1 MLSRAMGL
9 VIRKPLFWR
18 PNLTGKPADAPEPIE
33 TTKRHCLRRVTSKTE
48 QLKLN
53 IQHLRDIQHLG
64 ISGAS
69 KLLIIGAPGEI
80 RTPGLLVRRPVCYRS
95 QGAVIHRGSTPLG
108 VEYFRRLDA
117 PKLLIYRDLPE
128 RYSTRKGGGNGAFDC
143 Q

>member
-1 MLSRAMGL
+1 MLSRAIGL

-33 TTKRHCLRRVTSKTE
+33 TTKRHYLRGVTSETE
-48 QLKLN
+48 ELN

-80 RTPGLLVRRPVCYRS
+80 RTPGLLVRSRRDDF
-95 QGAVIHRGSTPLG
+95 IGS
-108 VEYFRRLDA
+108 YF
-117 PKLLIYRDLPE
+117 
-128 RYSTRKGGGNGAFDC
+128 STT
-143 Q
+143 

>member
-9 VIRKPLFWR
+9 AIRKPLFWS

-33 TTKRHCLRRVTSKTE
+33 TTKRHYLRGVTSETE
-48 QLKLN
+48 ELN

-80 RTPGLLVRRPVCYRS
+80 RTPGLLVRSYTRAPLLSSPGYAGVRS
-95 QGAVIHRGSTPLG
+95 FNGLFLG
-108 VEYFRRLDA
+108 FFFL
-117 PKLLIYRDLPE
+117 
-128 RYSTRKGGGNGAFDC
+128 
-143 Q
+143 

>member
-9 VIRKPLFWR
+9 AIRKPLFWS

-33 TTKRHCLRRVTSKTE
+33 TTKRHYLRGVTSETE
-48 QLKLN
+48 ELN

-80 RTPGLLVRRPVCYRS
+80 RTPGLLVR
-95 QGAVIHRGSTPLG
+95 ST
-108 VEYFRRLDA
+108 
-117 PKLLIYRDLPE
+117 
-128 RYSTRKGGGNGAFDC
+128 AFEAGKYLC
-143 Q
+143 LSGTYG

>member
-9 VIRKPLFWR
+9 AIRKPLFWS

-33 TTKRHCLRRVTSKTE
+33 TTKRHYLRGVTSETE
-48 QLKLN
+48 ELN

-80 RTPGLLVRRPVCYRS
+80 RTPGLLVRSLWCSRQQSTVIALKSMVRS
-95 QGAVIHRGSTPLG
+95 
-108 VEYFRRLDA
+108 VEY
-117 PKLLIYRDLPE
+117 PK
-128 RYSTRKGGGNGAFDC
+128 
-143 Q
+143 